1 MMMAESLSMRWRE
14 GREKQEG
21 PREQREQRDQ
31 REQREMWELVEQR
44 EQREQREEP
53 GQRTRR
59 APRIGDIPRHSAIEE
74 EEADLA
80 IQLGGSPGPSPRL
93 RVRGGPPLN
102 SLGESFGESL
112 GERQE
117 GEAARDLSCD
127 AMGRTRQAEGQEG
140 WSETGK
146 AGMST
151 RSSFAAVIE
160 ETKGLSLS
168 EERQR
173 SPTHRLSP
181 GQSPRGPSPC
191 LSPLDAR
198 VPPIALH
205 RSPGSLSPRCQSPL
219 VDCTGETP
227 VPAKCSSQLKR
238 LIQCQAQSVEG
249 LGSAAEELDHAGR
262 PIYPN
267 LPYSPYTSPCSSPR
281 VKRKPLKETKRV
293 SSEQNG
299 DYVQLNQYKLQGVV
313 GQGSYGIVKLAYNDE
328 DNTNYAMKIL
338 SKKKLRKKAGIFGR
352 AAPNRK
358 GSGGASIKKAENP
371 LDKVYREIAIM
382 KKLDHPNVV
391 KLVEVVDDPE
401 EDNLYMVFELLERGE
416 VLEIP
421 ADKPLKEEEAWKS
434 FRDVLLGLEYL
445 HYQKIIHRDIKPSNL
460 LRADSGEVK
469 IADLGVSNEFD
480 GADAFL
486 TSTAG
491 TPAFTAPESLS
502 QQPGE
507 PPYSGRL
514 ADIWSL
520 GVTLYCLVFG
530 RIPFEDMN
538 ILSLYNKIRTQPL
551 KIPEDSDVSGELQDL
566 LHKMLVKDPQDRIT
580 LAEIKDHD
588 WVTMYDLKPMLKE
601 EENCQLIEVT
611 EHEVQNS
618 VRSIPK
624 LDTLILVKPEMSARK
639 KMSFEERDLKKDLK
653 KLSFSSSLP
662 PIPPSPQL
670 KRK

>member
-1 MMMAESLSMRWRE
+1 
-14 GREKQEG
+14 
-21 PREQREQRDQ
+21 
-31 REQREMWELVEQR
+31 VT
-44 EQREQREEP
+44 REETKERR
-53 GQRTRR
+53 RT
-59 APRIGDIPRHSAIEE
+59 PRIGDIPRHSAIEE
-74 EEADLA
+74 EE
-80 IQLGGSPGPSPRL
+80 GGSASTSGLRF
-93 RVRGGPPLN
+93 RVRGCPPLN

-112 GERQE
+112 GERQDGGAE
-117 GEAARDLSCD
+117 HARDLSCN
-127 AMGRTRQAEGQEG
+127 AMGRTKEGQEGG

-146 AGMST
+146 LGMSS
-151 RSSFAAVIE
+151 RNSFVAVIE
-160 ETKGLSLS
+160 DTKGLTLS
-168 EERQR
+168 EERRR
-173 SPTHRLSP
+173 SPKHGMPVVPTSLSTGPRSVSPRLSP
-181 GQSPRGPSPC
+181 ADP
-191 LSPLDAR
+191 R
-198 VPPIALH
+198 VPPISPH
-205 RSPGSLSPRCQSPL
+205 RSPLGGPPLSQVPL
-219 VDCTGETP
+219 VNCTGETP
-227 VPAKCSSQLKR
+227 VPAKCSTQLKR
-238 LIQCQAQSVEG
+238 LIESQTSVEVV
-249 LGSAAEELDHAGR
+249 GSSREEFDTAGR

-313 GQGSYGIVKLAYNDE
+313 GQGSYGIVKLAYNEE
-328 DNTNYAMKIL
+328 DDTNYAMKIL

-352 AAPNRK
+352 AAPKRK

-421 ADKPLKEEEAWKS
+421 AEKPLTEEEAWKS

-507 PPYSGRL
+507 PPYSGRA

-530 RIPFEDMN
+530 RIPFEDEN
-538 ILSLYNKIRTQPL
+538 ILSLYNKIRTQTL
-551 KIPEDSDVSGELQDL
+551 KVPEEADVSAELLDL
-566 LHKMLVKDPQDRIT
+566 LNKMLVKTPCERIS
-580 LAEIKDHD
+580 LAEIKEHD
-588 WVTMYDLKPMLKE
+588 WVTMYGLNPLLKE

-624 LDTLILVKPEMSARK
+624 LDTLILVKAM
-639 KMSFEERDLKKDLK
+639 LKQH
-653 KLSFSSSLP
+653 SFSNPFSGIKEKFQKSGRSNSAPGAYDIYIDSRKMGAHSPRLPSVSEGSTEELNAIPGSSSCSLHEEDTT
-662 PIPPSPQL
+662 PSPPDQD
-670 KRK
+670 